1 MEMWISESL
10 ILDIHKMCQY
20 IAEIYKTGICGQTR
34 VMRVNPK
41 TSIVN

>member
-10 ILDIHKMCQY
+10 ILDIHKMCLY
-20 IAEIYKTGICGQTR
+20 IAQIYKTEIYGQTR

>member
-10 ILDIHKMCQY
+10 IDIHKMFLY
-20 IAEIYKTGICGQTR
+20 IAQIYKTEINGQTR